1 MKGSKGPGRH
11 RCEATLL
18 QMNDAKVDLE
28 YKEVVRKGDK
38 QEGVFWSLHSDL
50 MIQIKDQFRLS
61 TVNNKL
67 CKKCVK
73 NYSLPLSRFN
83 SKVGLW
89 SSCSSPPK
97 RLNYQGQFISFSTP
111 EVTFS

>member
-73 NYSLPLSRFN
+73 KLQSASKQIQLQGRSLEFMLI
-83 SKVGLW
+83 
-89 SSCSSPPK
+89 PPK
-97 RLNYQGQFISFSTP
+97 KA
-111 EVTFS
+111 